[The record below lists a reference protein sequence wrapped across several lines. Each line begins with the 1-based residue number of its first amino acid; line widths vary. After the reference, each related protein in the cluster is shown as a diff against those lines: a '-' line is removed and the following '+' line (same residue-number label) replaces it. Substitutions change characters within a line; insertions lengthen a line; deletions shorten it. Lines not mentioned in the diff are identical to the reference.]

1 MNVLIVEPVE
11 ADVADWLAARHGI
24 RRAPDL
30 ARDPAAL
37 RRALAEADAAI
48 LPAAIPVDGAMLD
61 AAPRLRAVGRVGGT
75 ADNIDVDACALRNV
89 TIVRNPV
96 ASAMAE
102 AEFMIGALLQM
113 FRRLP
118 QPRGDIYRE
127 GRELG
132 ASTVGLLGL
141 APVARAM
148 AQLLAGFGSRVL
160 GYDPAV
166 HASDTVWERWQ
177 ITPVSLRDLLA
188 SSDALC
194 VQLPFYNR
202 YRGLLGERLLEGCRP
217 NQVIVCIG
225 SSAVFDDA
233 ALARVLADGT
243 VAAAWFDQ
251 VEPGLLEPGK
261 PLVDARN
268 LIVTPRLASATRQTS
283 ERAAW
288 VVARRIDELLT
299 APGMAAFSATEPGAF
314 AGLAADPAT
323 P

>member
-1 MNVLIVEPVE
+1 VSVLIVEPVDGE
-11 ADVADWLAARHGI
+11 VAEWLAARHGI
-24 RRAPDL
+24 RRAPDF
-30 ARDPAAL
+30 ARDPIAL
-37 RRALAEADAAI
+37 RRALADADAAI
-48 LPAAIPVDGAMLD
+48 LPAGIAVDAALLE
-61 AAPRLRAVGRVGGT
+61 AAPRLRAVGRIGGST
-75 ADNIDVDACALRNV
+75 DNIDQDACAQRNV
-89 TIVRNPV
+89 TVVRNPV

-113 FRRLP
+113 LRRLP

-141 APVARAM
+141 SPSARAM
-148 AQLLAGFGSRVL
+148 AQLLAGFGSRVI

-166 HASDTVWERWQ
+166 HASDAVWERWQ
-177 ITPVSLRDLLA
+177 IGAVPLRDLLA
-188 SSDALC
+188 SCDALC

-233 ALARVLADGT
+233 ALAQVLGNGT

-251 VEPGLLEPGK
+251 IEPGLLEPGK
-261 PLVDARN
+261 PLVDAQN
-268 LIVTPRLASATRQTS
+268 LFVTPRLAAATRQTS

-299 APGMAAFSATEPGAF
+299 APGMAAFSATEPGAL

>member
-1 MNVLIVEPVE
+1 MTVLVVDALDAE
-11 ADVADWLAARHGI
+11 VADWLAARHDV

-30 ARDPAAL
+30 TRDAAAL
-37 RRALAEADAAI
+37 RRALADAEAAI
-48 LPAAIPVDGAMLD
+48 LPVGIAVDLALLDSAPV
-61 AAPRLRAVGRVGGT
+61 LRAVGRVGGG
-75 ADNIDVDACALRNV
+75 AENIDQDACAARNV
-89 TIVRNPV
+89 IVVRNPV

-113 FRRLP
+113 LRRLP
-118 QPRGDIYRE
+118 QPRGEIYRE

-132 ASTVGLLGL
+132 ACTVGLLGL
-141 APVARAM
+141 APAARAM
-148 AQLLAGFGSRVL
+148 AQLLAGFGSKVV

-166 HASDTVWERWQ
+166 HASDPVWNRWQ
-177 ITPVSLRDLLA
+177 VGALSLRDLVA

-202 YRGLLGERLLEGCRP
+202 YRGLLGQRVLESCREG
-217 NQVIVCIG
+217 QVIVCIG

-233 ALARVLADGT
+233 ALAKALGDGKLAA
-243 VAAAWFDQ
+243 VWFDQ
-251 VEPGLLEPGK
+251 PESGVLEPGK
-261 PLVDARN
+261 PLVEAQN
-268 LIVTPRLASATRQTS
+268 LFVTPRLAPVTRES
-283 ERAAW
+283 GERAAW

-299 APGMAAFSATEPGAF
+299 ATDGAGFSATEPGAL